1 MDERH
6 KTVVLLSHEYP
17 PYVFG
22 GVATYS
28 KQVAEWLSNNGWKV
42 FVVSGKA
49 DVSKRVSM
57 ERISNNLTITRVY
70 FPEIPPRWLLY
81 AMPVRNYL
89 EKLLPRYNAV
99 ILSNSPLTWLTT
111 RRLRKLGK
119 SMKCVTIFHGSIYSL
134 LAFFQYVSRSDIG
147 KLSLGELAYYAEIP
161 LHNYLIKKDLLV
173 SDHYIFVSRHVEM
186 EYKQLYSDLS
196 KDIHY
201 RGTVIYPGI
210 EYEYLAKLR
219 QNIKRVKKGKI
230 VIAYVGRLYY
240 TKGITHA
247 VKVIEYLVKEGHEK
261 NVTLWIF
268 GRGPLEPW
276 LNQYIKRK
284 ELTTHIKYF
293 EFVERTMLLSL
304 LAKYVDVLLH
314 PSLYEGAPL
323 AVMETQALGIPVVA
337 YDLPW
342 SQEFILQ
349 GINGYRAQY
358 SDIARLSK
366 YLIKAI
372 ELKPEKVAYTARRYD
387 REIAFLALEGLIA
400 EVLNTSR

>member
-1 MDERH
+1 
-6 KTVVLLSHEYP
+6 V
-17 PYVFG
+17 
-22 GVATYS
+22 
-28 KQVAEWLSNNGWKV
+28 
-42 FVVSGKA
+42 
-49 DVSKRVSM
+49 
-57 ERISNNLTITRVY
+57 
-70 FPEIPPRWLLY
+70 
-81 AMPVRNYL
+81 
-89 EKLLPRYNAV
+89 
-99 ILSNSPLTWLTT
+99 
-111 RRLRKLGK
+111 
-119 SMKCVTIFHGSIYSL
+119 
-134 LAFFQYVSRSDIG
+134 
-147 KLSLGELAYYAEIP
+147 
-161 LHNYLIKKDLLV
+161 
-173 SDHYIFVSRHVEM
+173 
-186 EYKQLYSDLS
+186 
-196 KDIHY
+196 
-201 RGTVIYPGI
+201 
-210 EYEYLAKLR
+210 
-219 QNIKRVKKGKI
+219 
-230 VIAYVGRLYY
+230 
-240 TKGITHA
+240 
-247 VKVIEYLVKEGHEK
+247 VKEGHEK

-293 EFVERTMLLSL
+293 KFIERTMLLSL

-323 AVMETQALGIPVVA
+323 AVMEAQALGIPVVT

-342 SQEFILQ
+342 SQEFVLQ

>member
-210 EYEYLAKLR
+210 EYEYLVKLR
-219 QNIKRVKKGKI
+219 QNIERVKKDKI

-261 NVTLWIF
+261 DVTLWIF

-293 EFVERTMLLSL
+293 KFVERTTLLSL

-323 AVMETQALGIPVVA
+323 AVMETQALGIPVVT

-342 SQEFILQ
+342 SQEFVLH
-349 GINGYRAQY
+349 GVNGFRTP
-358 SDIARLSK
+358 
-366 YLIKAI
+366 YLDVVKLAEYVIKALDLNAQKI
-372 ELKPEKVAYTARRYD
+372 MHTAKQYD
-387 REIAFLALEGLIA
+387 KNQAFKDLEALLSS
-400 EVLNTSR
+400 L